1 VAFFWVWDGIYFE
14 EILWIYATEKMK
26 KGTAD
31 IFLIGSFLE
40 YCKNNRG
47 WKMEGQ

>member
-1 VAFFWVWDGIYFE
+1 MVLDTNQVLRIC
-14 EILWIYATEKMK
+14 ATGKMK